1 MPRSTHLRFV
11 PSNPRH
17 SLPTLPR
24 TSPRTFSMRSRA
36 TSMSSLN
43 IATQAESSLRSLTQW
58 EHHAFR
64 QLRETGSLPAIPDH
78 PSERPSSPSISS
90 TSSFSSATDLPNT
103 APQQLQSIALMG
115 HTRTIMLHLAHR
127 LTSAFPPPP
136 PTDGDL
142 HRTKSTLYIN
152 GQLIRL
158 VLIECPPNA
167 AAPDIAAR
175 VQRQSPKLVLLCAD
189 FYNMSSFELVVR
201 LDMDILDYLN
211 ISCIWV
217 LMKTATNRPHS
228 SNCVDDTDVSAANH
242 FLGTPRRCFVVAVDG
257 IQRSVNLKKLGMCI
271 HRLASDS
278 DRASQAHTFAGQL
291 RLSMTKSLS
300 SFCLAVHKSDQQKPS
315 IPRNR
320 QTRMPRWLW
329 S

>member
-1 MPRSTHLRFV
+1 
-11 PSNPRH
+11 
-17 SLPTLPR
+17 
-24 TSPRTFSMRSRA
+24 
-36 TSMSSLN
+36 MSSLN
-43 IATQAESSLRSLTQW
+43 IATQAESSFRSLTQW

-64 QLRETGSLPAIPDH
+64 QLRETGSLHTIPDH
-78 PSERPSSPSISS
+78 PDEHPSSPSVSS
-90 TSSFSSATDLPNT
+90 TSSFSSAIDLPNYN
-103 APQQLQSIALMG
+103 PQQLQNIVLIG

-127 LTSAFPPPP
+127 LTSTFAPPAS
-136 PTDGDL
+136 TDGDL
-142 HRTKSTLYIN
+142 HRTKSILYIN

-158 VLIECPPNA
+158 VLIECPPNT

-217 LMKTATNRPHS
+217 LMKTTTKRRCS
-228 SNCVDDTDVSAANH
+228 YNCVDDTDVSAANH
-242 FLGTPRRCFVVAVDG
+242 FLSSPRRCFVVTVDG

-271 HRLASDS
+271 HRSASGPP
-278 DRASQAHTFAGQL
+278 RASQAHTFTGQF
-291 RLSMTKSLS
+291 RLSVAKSLS
-300 SFCLAVHKSDQQKPS
+300 SFCLAVHRSNQKTSTTP
-315 IPRNR
+315 NR
-320 QTRMPRWLW
+320 QTRLPRWLW